1 MHPFIKNQNW
11 RYSTKKFDPL
21 KVVADEDFET
31 LKEAIRLSPSSYGLQ
46 PYKVVIVKD
55 KSIREKLRIAAS
67 GQPQIT
73 EASHLMVFANDILFD
88 ASRIDD
94 YILNVSLTRGIPTG
108 NLDGYGTFMKSQLVP
123 MENEIKSNW
132 TSKQTY
138 LALGNLLNAAA
149 ELRID
154 VTAMEGFDSEAFNE
168 ILGLTERGLSATVI
182 AAIGYRHADDAS
194 QHHKKVRKSH
204 EELFINL

>member
-21 KVVADEDFET
+21 KIVSDGDFET

-46 PYKVVIVKD
+46 PYRVVIVQD
-55 KSIREKLRIAAS
+55 KSVREQLRIAS
-67 GQPQIT
+67 GQPQFT
-73 EASHLMVFANDILFD
+73 EASHLMIFANDIRFD

-94 YILNVSLTRGIPTG
+94 YIMKVSLTRGIPPAT
-108 NLDGYGTFMKSQLVP
+108 LDGYGTFMKSQLVP
-123 MENEIKSNW
+123 MENELKSNW
-132 TSKQTY
+132 TAKQTY

-154 VTAMEGFDSEAFNE
+154 VTAMEGFDANAFNKV
-168 ILGLTERGLSATVI
+168 LGLTELGLNSTVA
-182 AAIGYRHADDAS
+182 AAIGYRHSDDAA
-194 QHHKKVRKSH
+194 QHHKKVRKST